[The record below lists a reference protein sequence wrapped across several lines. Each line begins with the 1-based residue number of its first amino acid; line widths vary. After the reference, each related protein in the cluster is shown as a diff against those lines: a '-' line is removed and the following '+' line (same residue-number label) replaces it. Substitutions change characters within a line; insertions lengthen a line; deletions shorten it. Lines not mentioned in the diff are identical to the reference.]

1 MTKLIPYLCC
11 KDASAAIDFY
21 VNALGA
27 EEAFRMA
34 GGDGSI
40 GHATLTLGGETFY
53 LSDEWPEGRVFS
65 PETLGGT
72 PVTLHLEV
80 GDVDAAFEQAVGAGA
95 TSEREPTD
103 QFYGDRNAVVRDPFG
118 HRWMLSSRI
127 EEVSTEEMNRR
138 AAAEGYATSG
148 GA

>member
-1 MTKLIPYLCC
+1 MVL
-11 KDASAAIDFY
+11 
-21 VNALGA
+21 
-27 EEAFRMA
+27 
-34 GGDGSI
+34 